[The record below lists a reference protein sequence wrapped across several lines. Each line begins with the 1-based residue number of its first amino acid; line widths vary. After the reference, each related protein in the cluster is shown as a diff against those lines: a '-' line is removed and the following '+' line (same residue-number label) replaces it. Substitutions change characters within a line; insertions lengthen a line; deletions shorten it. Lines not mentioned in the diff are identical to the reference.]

1 MPPKLQISREMII
14 ETGLDIIKMHGADAL
29 NVRKIA
35 AELGCSTQ
43 PVMYQFSTVN
53 ELRDAIYQQADK
65 LHSEYIMNISEC
77 ENPLMAVGLN
87 YIRYAFEEK
96 HLFRFLFQSDNYSDR
111 SLDELISSEEL
122 TPVYSILHAET
133 GINEQQCKDAFSALF
148 LTVHG
153 IASLLANNS
162 MEYDKDYFENVLN
175 NVFMGIIGIMKGGE

>member
-14 ETGLDIIKMHGADAL
+14 ETGLDIIRTHGADAL

-53 ELRDAIYQQADK
+53 ELRDTLYQQADK
-65 LHSEYIMNISEC
+65 LHSEYLMNMTQC
-77 ENPLMAVGLN
+77 ENPMMAVGMN
-87 YIRYAFEEK
+87 YIKFAFEEK
-96 HLFRFLFQSDNYSDR
+96 HLFRFLFQSDNFNDN
-111 SLDELISSEEL
+111 SLSALISNEGL
-122 TPVYSILHAET
+122 TPVYSILHDET
-133 GINEQQCKDAFSALF
+133 GLNEQQCKDAFSALF

-162 MEYDKDYFENVLN
+162 MEYDEEHFENVLN